1 MGDDINTYRRRIGT
15 FHGHGRRSTAKTKNS
30 EPSNRFC
37 VSWSFDWYGFEEA
50 SAEPRF
56 PRFTRA
62 HARAGLL
69 AVTLLSSLML
79 ACVSQQVTTSKNLH
93 DLSALLL
100 QNGDIEENPGPS
112 SSVQTDAD
120 LPDKTLDD
128 MMALWDEKFR
138 ALERKTDKKLMK
150 LEKELKQQRDYNYR
164 LVELCENECKLL
176 ENDQLQIHQNV
187 QNLDGNMRGV
197 VCDLENRIR
206 MADDQAD
213 KHEQIL
219 RRNNLKMFGVPER
232 DREPYRECLDTVLQL
247 FREAAPGV
255 PWSEKDI
262 IKVQRLGA
270 PRRNTNY
277 NRPRPL
283 LVEISTFFDKLIL
296 LKYGREALRNRGISI
311 ASELTTRQT
320 KILQD
325 LREEGHDAYFWNNKL
340 WFRDRLPPK
349 SAPRSVDTRGKTRWR
364 EDASSLQ
371 PPRSHARSFEF
382 PNVPQARH
390 EEEWEQHLPPEH
402 FPSTI
407 HVEEGGTWVDPVHH
421 WWLQE
426 AAAVTEANRKS
437 QIRQRQT
444 GPVDPSSRDRQ
455 HRRVNTAATKE
466 PRRQDAAPSNARGD
480 RPDRWL
486 KLKQDYHPKQGLRSP
501 TVSESTGSQLNYF
514 TDVEDSSDGFSSQ
527 ESSPGSGHHAEGPR
541 RETVGEQ
548 IHRLQDAIDR
558 KNKQLREN
566 QLLESRQDPK
576 PAPPPKKQR
585 TVLEWLDKPSG
596 ANPAASTPPS
606 AASREAGH
614 RHDDSEVPGEASSVW
629 SGRLRQ
635 RQTSPNKDPLSEQF

>member
-1 MGDDINTYRRRIGT
+1 
-15 FHGHGRRSTAKTKNS
+15 
-30 EPSNRFC
+30 
-37 VSWSFDWYGFEEA
+37 
-50 SAEPRF
+50 
-56 PRFTRA
+56 
-62 HARAGLL
+62 
-69 AVTLLSSLML
+69 ML
-79 ACVSQQVTTSKNLH
+79 ACISQPGATSKNLH

-197 VCDLENRIR
+197 VYDLENRIR

-311 ASELTTRQT
+311 ASELTPRQS
-320 KILQD
+320 KPL
-325 LREEGHDAYFWNNKL
+325 KC
-340 WFRDRLPPK
+340 PMK
-349 SAPRSVDTRGKTRWR
+349 SISR
-364 EDASSLQ
+364 
-371 PPRSHARSFEF
+371 
-382 PNVPQARH
+382 
-390 EEEWEQHLPPEH
+390 
-402 FPSTI
+402 
-407 HVEEGGTWVDPVHH
+407 
-421 WWLQE
+421 
-426 AAAVTEANRKS
+426 
-437 QIRQRQT
+437 
-444 GPVDPSSRDRQ
+444 SRDPYY
-455 HRRVNTAATKE
+455 TFAM
-466 PRRQDAAPSNARGD
+466 
-480 RPDRWL
+480 
-486 KLKQDYHPKQGLRSP
+486 
-501 TVSESTGSQLNYF
+501 
-514 TDVEDSSDGFSSQ
+514 
-527 ESSPGSGHHAEGPR
+527 
-541 RETVGEQ
+541 
-548 IHRLQDAIDR
+548 
-558 KNKQLREN
+558 
-566 QLLESRQDPK
+566 
-576 PAPPPKKQR
+576 
-585 TVLEWLDKPSG
+585 
-596 ANPAASTPPS
+596 
-606 AASREAGH
+606 
-614 RHDDSEVPGEASSVW
+614 
-629 SGRLRQ
+629 
-635 RQTSPNKDPLSEQF
+635 